1 MLFIFGGLPG
11 TGKST
16 LASCLAREFGA
27 AYLRIDSIEERLTSP
42 AGPLGYEIAQAVA
55 ADNLRLGIRVV
66 ADCVNPTRESR
77 EGWQSVGERVG
88 VPCLTIEVV
97 CSNLGKHR
105 LRVEERSAERPG
117 PNVPTWDQVRNRHYQ
132 RWPRV
137 DLVFDTAEYE
147 LDGMQAEFLE
157 RVRGV
162 LRVKGLA
169 VG

>member
-1 MLFIFGGLPG
+1 M
-11 TGKST
+11 
-16 LASCLAREFGA
+16 
-27 AYLRIDSIEERLTSP
+27 
-42 AGPLGYEIAQAVA
+42 
-55 ADNLRLGIRVV
+55 
-66 ADCVNPTRESR
+66 
-77 EGWQSVGERVG
+77 
-88 VPCLTIEVV
+88 TIEIV

-117 PNVPTWDQVRNRHYQ
+117 PIVPTWDQVRNRHYQ
-132 RWPRV
+132 KWPRV

-162 LRVKGLA
+162 LRVKVLA